1 MKINEATQAR
11 GDALTPDERFQV
23 VETFVATLSFGNKL
37 NLLIYDGEFL
47 YAHMNYAD
55 SLHYKEIDGGV
66 IFATQPL
73 DYGGW
78 KRMPLTTLRVYREG
92 LLVHEGKKHGNIFVD
107 NADDMRYLFLDFA
120 VL

>member
-1 MKINEATQAR
+1 
-11 GDALTPDERFQV
+11 
-23 VETFVATLSFGNKL
+23 
-37 NLLIYDGEFL
+37 
-47 YAHMNYAD
+47 MNYAD
-55 SLHYKEIDGGV
+55 SLHYKEIDGGL

-107 NADDMRYLFLDFA
+107 NADDMRRLFLDFA